1 MNKGRISMKMNMI
14 KTIMKQILK
23 LDNTITE
30 LKNSLE
36 GFNNKLDQP

>member
-1 MNKGRISMKMNMI
+1 MI